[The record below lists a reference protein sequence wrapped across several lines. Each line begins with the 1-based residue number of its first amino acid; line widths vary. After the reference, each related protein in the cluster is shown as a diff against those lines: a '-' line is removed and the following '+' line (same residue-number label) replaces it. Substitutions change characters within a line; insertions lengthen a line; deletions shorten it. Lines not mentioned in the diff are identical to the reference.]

1 MRVRAVTVLYA
12 YITDAYPGCNH
23 MCMYT
28 DAQAEAASRAVQRCE
43 MKLEAT
49 VVTEAATHVE
59 TETSRPCP
67 SATSP
72 SSVRSSAGPA
82 ASSLDQPRPIGRRF
96 WLACHTLLVLFS
108 TQVASARVF
117 WPAEAYH
124 QRYLQKGGQ
133 NADKECE
140 VAVRCYG

>member
-1 MRVRAVTVLYA
+1 M
-12 YITDAYPGCNH
+12 
-23 MCMYT
+23 
-28 DAQAEAASRAVQRCE
+28 QRCE

-49 VVTEAATHVE
+49 VVTEAAAHVDSSRLDRVRVGLGSGSGLGLGLE
-59 TETSRPCP
+59 LATVVTEAAARVETSRPSP
-67 SATSP
+67 SPISP
-72 SSVRSSAGPA
+72 SSFDAPCQRQIKRRA
-82 ASSLDQPRPIGRRF
+82 ASSLGSLGQYILAGRSYA
-96 WLACHTLLVLFS
+96 LPGLFL